1 MCQLGNDFAE
11 KINFRLDKIKKL
23 EKYAADRGEEMKRNP
38 EILCVSKKGKKI
50 DWLIDRNVDCY
61 TKSCTL
67 ADTFRRCEK

>member
-1 MCQLGNDFAE
+1 
-11 KINFRLDKIKKL
+11 
-23 EKYAADRGEEMKRNP
+23 MKRNP